1 MTIAREEVML
11 NVRNCGSYP
20 ASLLL
25 ILALVVPA
33 GASSRRGKGEV
44 VIHAASTAC
53 IRKRLD
59 RDQKTC
65 LLRRLGRRRFHNGET
80 PSYKMHYQLVVL
92 MDSTA
97 AVIAGGDSGY
107 KTFTAADGG
116 QVLARYHGTEA
127 APPVYKGKWE
137 FIGGTGKYAGIKG
150 QGTYIYHSVTE
161 TTGWDVL
168 EGEYELP

>member
-1 MTIAREEVML
+1 ML
-11 NVRNCGSYP
+11 NVRNCGSHP

-25 ILALVVPA
+25 ILALVVPNLSAPCWA
-33 GASSRRGKGEV
+33 GEKGKWRA
-44 VIHAASTAC
+44 HAASTALYSKTVS
-53 IRKRLD
+53 IG
-59 RDQKTC
+59 DQKDHSVY
-65 LLRRLGRRRFHNGET
+65 FGEWEGVVFT
-80 PSYKMHYQLVVL
+80 DGENTFLQNARYQLVVL
-92 MDSTA
+92 MDSAA

-116 QVLARYHGTEA
+116 QVFARYQGTKA
-127 APPVYKGKWE
+127 APPVYAGKWE

-150 QGTYIYHSVTE
+150 QGSYIYHSVTE